1 MQSCKILN
9 IVSAGHPGSILRSG
23 TDKCGH
29 RQVLHLILSCK
40 YKIHLQIQNK
50 YKEWS
55 NTGTSLNPVLQVQ
68 NTDTYTKCGHR
79 QVPHIILFCKYKI
92 HIYIYKTNTKSGQ
105 IQVFYLILSSKC
117 E

>member
-29 RQVLHLILSCK
+29 RQVLHLILFCK
-40 YKIHLQIQNK
+40 YKINLPIQDK

-55 NTGTSLNPVLQVQ
+55 NTSIL
-68 NTDTYTKCGHR
+68 YT
-79 QVPHIILFCKYKI
+79 
-92 HIYIYKTNTKSGQ
+92 
-105 IQVFYLILSSKC
+105 
-117 E
+117 